1 MDRNIKII
9 EKELEGIELDEDDTR
24 LIKWISDWDL
34 WTVNQFVEII
44 KKCRKTE
51 DTGLAPEEIMNRK
64 KLTGWIPVEERLPK
78 KSGRYMATIK
88 HYRWISDYD
97 SKLIPDSEKI
107 EHPEIIATYEV
118 RYNAESGEWC
128 YMNPETDGE
137 IDFTV
142 MGVEEDLSVPV
153 PEMIAWMPLPEPY
166 LPETLREEGAESTQG
181 AAGQVLQSAT

>member
-1 MDRNIKII
+1 MERLTTREQGCCIACFECNNKN
-9 EKELEGIELDEDDTR
+9 DDCGCTEIDKCLHR
-24 LIKWISDWDL
+24 LRDYE
-34 WTVNQFVEII
+34 N
-44 KKCRKTE
+44 
-51 DTGLAPEEIMNRK
+51 TGLTSEEIMDGK
-64 KLTGWIPVEERLPK
+64 MLAGWIPVEERLPK

-107 EHPEIIATYEV
+107 EYPEIIATYEV

-128 YMNPETDGE
+128 YMDPETEGE

-153 PEMIAWMPLPEPY
+153 TEMIAWMPLPEPY
-166 LPETLREEGAESTQG
+166 LPETLREADAESTQG
-181 AAGQVLQSAT
+181 VAGQVLQSAT